1 MEHINSNSFKGKIEV
16 AELQKSE
23 FVSGLLWVLLS
34 VQALETLSVS
44 VWERSALLRS
54 HILPQRSRLGHSS
67 GREVPSPDSAAAAVS
82 DAECHS
88 LILSCSDALDV
99 VSGGIDQE
107 GSVREYVAVPVVLV
121 LTLFLLAWA
130 AS

>member
-1 MEHINSNSFKGKIEV
+1 M
-16 AELQKSE
+16 
-23 FVSGLLWVLLS
+23 SGLLWLLLS
-34 VQALETLSVS
+34 VQALETHSMS
-44 VWERSALLRS
+44 VWERSAVLRS

-67 GREVPSPDSAAAAVS
+67 GRDVPSHNSTVAAVS

-107 GSVREYVAVPVVLV
+107 GSVQECVAVPVVLV
-121 LTLFLLAWA
+121 LTLFLLA
-130 AS
+130 